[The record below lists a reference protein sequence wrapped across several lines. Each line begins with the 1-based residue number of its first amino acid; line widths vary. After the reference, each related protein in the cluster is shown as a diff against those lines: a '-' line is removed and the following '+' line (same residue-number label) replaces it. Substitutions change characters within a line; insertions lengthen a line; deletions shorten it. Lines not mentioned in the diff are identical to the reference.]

1 VRARIRLAHLIVLS
15 FGVDVRLLTACLIV
29 ASSAYQ
35 LSAQS
40 LISRDSIT
48 PSWARRQLIGGID
61 SGPRIGSAWAC
72 IKSWPEVTNALI
84 VVYKQS
90 DSPSLVGDD
99 AILMLGGTGQD
110 SAFRFLVATLD
121 GTAPNDPIR
130 QDLLLALGNSA
141 EPPDF
146 VYERLEVILTSGS
159 RADFG
164 MALRALSDIRSPAA
178 YALLRKTRAATTDA
192 ARKSMIDGTLARM
205 EKGHPR
211 IVSTCD
217 STRIAPDRE

>member
-90 DSPSLVGDD
+90 DSP
-99 AILMLGGTGQD
+99 GQD